1 MSIAHA
7 HLIRRGGASPHEGWI
22 TSVRRFSMLGFASKK
37 AQKKHQKWR
46 FENDLTSKN
55 GDLTS
60 KNAGLNM
67 GFNLPEYGD
76 T

>member
-1 MSIAHA
+1 MKA
-7 HLIRRGGASPHEGWI
+7 GSPQSDAFRCWVLHQK
-22 TSVRRFSMLGFASKK
+22 RLR
-37 AQKKHQKWR
+37 KKHQKWR

-67 GFNLPEYGD
+67 VFNFPEYGD